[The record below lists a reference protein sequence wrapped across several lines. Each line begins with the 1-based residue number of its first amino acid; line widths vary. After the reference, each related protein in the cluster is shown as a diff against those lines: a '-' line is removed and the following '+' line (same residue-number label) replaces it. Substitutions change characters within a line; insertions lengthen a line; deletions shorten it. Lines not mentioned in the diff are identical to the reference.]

1 MLSTRDIPQGK
12 GHTQIES
19 EDRKRY
25 LIFHGNGTDKTVGVS
40 ILTSDKKDLK
50 TKAIK
55 KNKEGYYI
63 LVKDKYE
70 KSIL

>member
-1 MLSTRDIPQGK
+1 MEMELTRQWEFQYS
-12 GHTQIES
+12 HQT
-19 EDRKRY
+19 
-25 LIFHGNGTDKTVGVS
+25 
-40 ILTSDKKDLK
+40 KKDLK

-70 KSIL
+70 KSI